1 MRRFTRVFVSIIC
14 ALTVAGAAEAGWR
27 FVTPMPHGRFGHAA
41 TLDLDGRIYVMGG
54 ANSARTNDGSY
65 SNLVY
70 DPKADKWTYLKPVP
84 GSIMTDYL
92 YILMPESL
100 RWRAVKKKDH
110 PDLIEKARETN
121 VQREGDGLAVVA
133 LKDGSILWLGGA
145 GQYLGDG
152 EAIVLAY
159 DPIEGKWPEAYIKRV
174 AYSATAYRNTTKF
187 RSDIPFML
195 DRRIDHEAVIT
206 EDGKIY
212 VFGGRQRERNEDSHG
227 NVTGDKLF
235 VLDTVECY
243 DPQIGRWEYRCPMPN
258 KRMVFAAVLGR
269 DGLIYTF
276 GGGWTPH
283 FEDGTPALYTVDVYD
298 PKTDSWS
305 QRKPMPEPRE
315 SHAGVLGAD
324 GKIYI
329 LGGGRAH
336 SAPPL
341 RDVLIYDP
349 VKDSWKKGPPMNTPR
364 AVLAAV
370 ATPEGKIY
378 AIGGSDVGAYK
389 VKETLNS
396 LIPTERGPFYTGK
409 VLNTVEVLNLS
420 Q

>member
-1 MRRFTRVFVSIIC
+1 MRKFTRVLVSIVY
-14 ALTVAGAAEAGWR
+14 ALIVAGAAEAGWR
-27 FVTPMPHGRFGHAA
+27 FVAPMPHGRFGHAA
-41 TLDLDGRIYVMGG
+41 TLGLDGRIYVMGG

-70 DPKADKWTYLKPVP
+70 DPKADKWIYLEPVP
-84 GSIMTDYL
+84 G
-92 YILMPESL
+92 YILIDDEIAVWDPGIK
-100 RWRAVKKKDH
+100 RWRVHREKKMVKIDWITRNT
-110 PDLIEKARETN
+110 DVR
-121 VQREGDGLAVVA
+121 REGDGVA
-133 LKDGSILWLGGA
+133 SVTLKDGRILWIAGA
-145 GQYLGDG
+145 GIYLGKG
-152 EAIVLAY
+152 ENIALPY
-159 DPIEGKWPEAYIKRV
+159 DPVAERWPEAFAQRV
-174 AYSATAYRNTTKF
+174 DYFASYSYKTLF
-187 RSDIPFML
+187 RSSIPNML

>member
-1 MRRFTRVFVSIIC
+1 MRKFIRVLVSIVC
-14 ALTVAGAAEAGWR
+14 ALTMAGAAEAGWR
-27 FVTPMPHGRFGHAA
+27 FATPMPEGRFGHAA
-41 TLDLDGRIYVMGG
+41 TLGLDGRIYVMGG
-54 ANSARTNDGSY
+54 ATTKHTNDGSF

-70 DPKADKWTYLKPVP
+70 DPKADIWAYLEAVP
-84 GSIMTDYL
+84 G
-92 YILMPESL
+92 YILTWDIAVWDPGIK
-100 RWRAVKKKDH
+100 RWRVEPKKKGVE
-110 PDLIEKARETN
+110 ITGVTRNTN
-121 VQREGDGLAVVA
+121 VRREGDGVA
-133 LKDGSILWLGGA
+133 ILTLKDGRILWLGGA
-145 GQYLGDG
+145 GMYLGKG
-152 EAIVLAY
+152 ENIALPY
-159 DPIEGKWPEAYIKRV
+159 DPVAEKWPEAFAQRV
-174 AYSATAYRNTTKF
+174 DYVASYSYKTLF
-187 RSDIPFML
+187 RSGIPNML

-212 VFGGRQRERNEDSHG
+212 VFGGRQRGGGVDARG

-258 KRMVFAAVLGR
+258 KRMEFAAVLGP
-269 DGLIYTF
+269 DGLIYAF
-276 GGGWTPH
+276 GGGYTPH
-283 FEDGTPALYTVDVYD
+283 FEKGTAALDTVDVYD

-305 QRKPMPEPRE
+305 QRKPMPEPRK

-329 LGGGRAH
+329 MGGSREHYGTT
-336 SAPPL
+336 L

-349 VKDSWKKGPPMNTPR
+349 VKDSWKKGPPMNIPR

-370 ATPEGKIY
+370 STPEGKIY

-389 VKETLNS
+389 VKEALNS

-409 VLNTVEVLNLS
+409 VQNTVEVLSLS

>member
-1 MRRFTRVFVSIIC
+1 
-14 ALTVAGAAEAGWR
+14 
-27 FVTPMPHGRFGHAA
+27 
-41 TLDLDGRIYVMGG
+41 
-54 ANSARTNDGSY
+54 
-65 SNLVY
+65 
-70 DPKADKWTYLKPVP
+70 
-84 GSIMTDYL
+84 
-92 YILMPESL
+92 
-100 RWRAVKKKDH
+100 
-110 PDLIEKARETN
+110 
-121 VQREGDGLAVVA
+121 
-133 LKDGSILWLGGA
+133 
-145 GQYLGDG
+145 
-152 EAIVLAY
+152 
-159 DPIEGKWPEAYIKRV
+159 
-174 AYSATAYRNTTKF
+174 
-187 RSDIPFML
+187 
-195 DRRIDHEAVIT
+195 
-206 EDGKIY
+206 
-212 VFGGRQRERNEDSHG
+212 
-227 NVTGDKLF
+227 VTGDKLF